1 METILHHLKEQSG
14 KNYQKEL
21 QYIVEC
27 EYYDRLKEAYA
38 VYDCALIEFYARE
51 IKLLSRKID
60 NEEFVEI
67 TQRMMD
73 KVNCQIYDLD
83 EEIYQLRDIYYAIK
97 DQAIR
102 ELK

>member
-38 VYDCALIEFYARE
+38 VYDCALIEF
-51 IKLLSRKID
+51 
-60 NEEFVEI
+60 
-67 TQRMMD
+67 
-73 KVNCQIYDLD
+73 
-83 EEIYQLRDIYYAIK
+83 
-97 DQAIR
+97 
-102 ELK
+102 